1 MNCLEFGQPQ
11 ALMVSFLLL
20 FAFGGSMKTTDENI
34 KLSERHYT
42 SQELEKIGRKIIKR
56 NLSNNGNKINQ
67 EEDFQS
73 DFRIRQNVL
82 EALYRSTLLDSSK
95 IEVFVQEGKVDL
107 KGSVKTSLEKDYA
120 PQVVKYVPGIVEIY
134 NDLIVRDDFIS
145 HEGFHI

>member
-1 MNCLEFGQPQ
+1 
-11 ALMVSFLLL
+11 
-20 FAFGGSMKTTDENI
+20 MKNTDDTT
-34 KLSERHYT
+34 KLSERHY
-42 SQELEKIGRKIIKR
+42 SSSDLEKIGQKIIKR
-56 NLSNNGNKINQ
+56 NQSINGYKGSRG
-67 EEDFQS
+67 EDFQS
-73 DFRIRQNVL
+73 DFKIRQNVL

-134 NDLIVRDDFIS
+134 NDLIVRDDFIA